1 MSVPG
6 DSLTAFLPY
15 LNPYTRYEVNIYAHY
30 EKGESLP
37 VTGYQTT
44 LEGIYTVINNLF
56 MLFFFHT
63 AKIFC

>member
-6 DSLTAFLPY
+6 NSLTAFLPY

-44 LEGIYTVINNLF
+44 LEGIYTGKKKCIYAFLF
-56 MLFFFHT
+56 PH
-63 AKIFC
+63 C

>member
-15 LNPYTRYEVNIYAHY
+15 LNPFTRYEVNIYAHY
-30 EKGESLP
+30 KKGESLP

-44 LEGIYTVINNLF
+44 LEG
-56 MLFFFHT
+56 
-63 AKIFC
+63 A